1 MKEQETR
8 CKRCRHICI
17 QSRSRVSQK
26 PTVNSP
32 TVYYVVV
39 LATRSEAKEP
49 HPFYDCS
56 RRLLIHA
63 ADIACPCDRCCCSG
77 CAGKHSIAVRRGN
90 RRWKRPQLGSG
101 NMAVSCMRSKNTQ
114 YIPCYRNNSVV
125 VQLLWGR
132 YHVPQ
137 NVFVVRWKINWKR
150 PRIAEISPFTRKSGS
165 RNQTPMW
172 DFLAE
177 PPK

>member
-1 MKEQETR
+1 MICNKPYECRLPCTEAPSLRKYYKVQPVCFIASTDFLNRNCSEIQYCKSYGTIHIHTNISMTSGRKKIKYYVTYAAPTNNASCMKEQETR

-39 LATRSEAKEP
+39 LATRSAAKEP

-90 RRWKRPQLGSG
+90 RR
-101 NMAVSCMRSKNTQ
+101 
-114 YIPCYRNNSVV
+114 
-125 VQLLWGR
+125 
-132 YHVPQ
+132 
-137 NVFVVRWKINWKR
+137 
-150 PRIAEISPFTRKSGS
+150 
-165 RNQTPMW
+165 
-172 DFLAE
+172 
-177 PPK
+177 